1 VDELVRRALERAFK
15 VRPALKERYP
25 NLEARVG
32 VYQPAVKSVASAFI
46 LIFAL
51 IALLEVW
58 GLGAVDWFE
67 EGRFGGQVLAAA
79 VTVALTLA
87 VSLAVWE
94 AANAAITRQL
104 DTLPADGS
112 AARNAR
118 MRTLLPMLRT
128 VLGGVLLL
136 VVGLTALSELGVNVA
151 PLLAGAGVLGV
162 AIGFGSQTLVR
173 DVITGIFLLLE
184 DAVAVGDVVS
194 VGGLSGAVEKLSIR
208 SIKLRALD
216 GSVHIVPFSAVTTVT
231 NMTRDF
237 SFALVDLTLDYTTD
251 TDEAVMML
259 RVIAEEMRDDEA
271 WAPSLLAPLEV
282 LGVDRISGE
291 GILVRAR
298 MMTPPMRRWAVMR
311 ELNRRVKQQAVE
323 RGIKLY
329 DPRRGLLVEEKA
341 PGEAK
346 GAEKAED

>member
-1 VDELVRRALERAFK
+1 MA
-15 VRPALKERYP
+15 
-25 NLEARVG
+25 
-32 VYQPAVKSVASAFI
+32 AV
-46 LIFAL
+46 
-51 IALLEVW
+51 
-58 GLGAVDWFE
+58 
-67 EGRFGGQVLAAA
+67 
-79 VTVALTLA
+79 VTVALTLL
-87 VSLAVWE
+87 VSVAMWE
-94 AANAAITRQL
+94 TANAAIARQL
-104 DTLPADGS
+104 DTLPPDGS

-118 MRTLLPMLRT
+118 VRTLLPMLRT

-136 VVGLTALSELGVNVA
+136 VVGLTALSEIGVNVA

-194 VGGLSGAVEKLSIR
+194 VGGLSGAVEKLSLR

-216 GSVHIVPFSAVTTVT
+216 GSVHIVPFGAVPPVT

-237 SFALVDLTLDYTTD
+237 SYAVVDLTLDYNTD

-259 RVIAEEMRDDEA
+259 RIIAEEMRDDEA

-291 GILVRAR
+291 GVLVRAR
-298 MMTPPMRRWAVMR
+298 MMTPPMRRWAVSR
-311 ELNRRVKQQAVE
+311 ELYRRIKQRANA
-323 RGIKLY
+323 RDIKLY
-329 DPRRGLLVEEKA
+329 DPRRVAGVIEEKA
-341 PGEAK
+341 PDRGEP
-346 GAEKAED
+346 E